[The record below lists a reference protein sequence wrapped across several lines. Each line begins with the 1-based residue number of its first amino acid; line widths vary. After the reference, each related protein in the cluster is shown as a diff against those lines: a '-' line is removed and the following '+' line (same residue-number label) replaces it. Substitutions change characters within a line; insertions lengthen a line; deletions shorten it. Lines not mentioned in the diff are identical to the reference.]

1 MRLCIRDEAPCDH
14 EAMRRLLIAAFG
26 GLLEADLVDRLRAD
40 GAARISLVA
49 HEAGTLV
56 GQVLFSP
63 MRAPF
68 RALALAPVSVHP
80 ARQRMGIG
88 TTLVRAGLARTA
100 EEGWEGVFVVGDP
113 AFYRRFG
120 FTAELAR
127 GFRSPYAGPHVMA
140 MSPAGALPATT
151 GSIEY
156 AAAFADLG

>member
-1 MRLCIRDEAPCDH
+1 MRLCIRDEAPGDH
-14 EAMRRLLIAAFG
+14 DAVRRLLTAAFG
-26 GLLEADLVDRLRAD
+26 GPVEAELVDRLRAD
-40 GAARISLVA
+40 GAARLSLVA
-49 HEAGTLV
+49 VDAGELV

-68 RALALAPVSVHP
+68 RALALAPVCVHP

-88 TTLVRAGLARTA
+88 TTLVRAGLARAA

-120 FTAELAR
+120 FTAELAS
-127 GFRSPYAGPHVMA
+127 GFRSPYAGPHFMA
-140 MSPAGALPATT
+140 MSPTGALPATS

-156 AAAFADLG
+156 AAAFAALG